1 MVSVV
6 VAVLLDLLIGDPYWF
21 PHPVRIIGMYIKGF
35 EKLVRKF
42 VKADIGLKTA
52 GILLTFST
60 VLIFYLIPYWIL
72 KIAFAYNIYLFYFIN
87 IVLLSTCLAARSL
100 SSEAMK
106 IYRQLQKGDLAEA
119 RRMTSMIVGRDTERL
134 GEKQITRAVVET
146 VSENSSDGIIAPLFY
161 MILGG
166 APLALAYKAVNTL
179 DSMVGYKNDRYLSFG
194 WASAKLDDIVN
205 FIPARIT
212 AFLISLAAL
221 VIGMDFKGS
230 VKTTLRDGRK
240 HSSPN
245 SGYPEAAV
253 AGALSVQLGG
263 TNYYFGKPE
272 RKPTIGKAIKPLG
285 NDTIIKTVK
294 LMYEAYFMALIIF
307 VLVYLVI
314 DITKNFY

>member
-6 VAVLLDLLIGDPYWF
+6 IAVLLDLLIGDPHWF
-21 PHPVRIIGMYIKGF
+21 PHPVRLIGMYIKGF

-42 VKADIGLKTA
+42 VKVAIGLKTA

-179 DSMVGYKNDRYLSFG
+179 DSMVGYKDDRYLNFG

-230 VKTTLRDGRK
+230 VKTTLREGRN

-272 RKPTIGKAIKPLG
+272 YKPTIGKDIKPLG